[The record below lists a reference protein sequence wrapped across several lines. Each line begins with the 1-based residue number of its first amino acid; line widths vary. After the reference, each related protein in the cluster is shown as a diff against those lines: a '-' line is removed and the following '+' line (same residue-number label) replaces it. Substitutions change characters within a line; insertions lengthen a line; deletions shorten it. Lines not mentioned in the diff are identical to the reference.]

1 MYLILIT
8 TVQQYFLL
16 LSSFYF
22 LTEGRIDYVLL
33 LCVGFIQLI
42 IIISVTQFFSCY
54 IIQS

>member
-42 IIISVTQFFSCY
+42 VIISVTQFFSCY

>member
-54 IIQS
+54 IIQL